1 MAIAVSVPI
10 VPSRLLRCLLAGF
23 GAACLGVGA
32 ACGAV
37 WLGPLSAPLAVMSLL
52 MLAGLSILSLLHR
65 RVAPCA
71 SSWPR
76 GQPTVRRID
85 LLGPGTLVLTV
96 QQGMG
101 PIRRLQV
108 RLLADSTLWP
118 GLLVLR
124 LQGEAETKPP
134 FSLLLLTDSVPPGEF
149 RRLAVAVRSR
159 AARALSAWPP
169 MAS

>member
-10 VPSRLLRCLLAGF
+10 VPSRLLRSLLAGF
-23 GAACLGVGA
+23 GAACLGMGA
-32 ACGAV
+32 ACAV
-37 WLGPLSAPLAVMSLL
+37 GWLAPLSSPRAVMSLL
-52 MLAGLSILSLLHR
+52 TLAGLLVLLLLHPR
-65 RVAPCA
+65 MAPCA
-71 SSWPR
+71 SSWLR
-76 GQPTVRRID
+76 GQPTVRRLD
-85 LLGPGTLVLTV
+85 LLGPGALVLTV

-124 LQGEAETKPP
+124 LQGEAGTDPP
-134 FSLLLLTDSVPPGEF
+134 FSLLLLTDSVPPGTF

-159 AARALSAWPP
+159 AARAVSAWPP
-169 MAS
+169 TAG